1 MKPGRALLSTM
12 AVVTLTAVC
21 SIAGCASGGGK
32 ATSEGK
38 PMTLEQAV
46 AALSGE
52 WKLASLGGNPI
63 GDITGLGGRVPGFSV
78 SPDGGFS
85 GFGGVNRLAS
95 KLDLSKLAAGEF
107 ALSPVAV
114 TRMAGPPELMNLE
127 DGFTAALGKARKFSL
142 KDGALSLLDADGADL
157 ARLVR

>member
-1 MKPGRALLSTM
+1 MNPTRSLLNTM
-12 AVVTLTAVC
+12 AVVTLTLAC

-32 ATSEGK
+32 ASSEGAS
-38 PMTLEQAV
+38 MTLEQAV
-46 AALSGE
+46 SAVSGE

-63 GDITGLGGRVPGFSV
+63 GDVAGLGGRVPGFTIA
-78 SPDGGFS
+78 PDGGFS

-95 KLDLSKLAAGEF
+95 KLDLSKLVAGEF
-107 ALSPVAV
+107 ALSPVAA